1 MLFYGVT
8 IQMKTPWQTFKWYYL
23 FLMEPFVKKKI
34 GNYLGEDLL
43 N

>member
-8 IQMKTPWQTFKWYYL
+8 IQMKTPWQTFFMVL
-23 FLMEPFVKKKI
+23 FICYGFVKKKI